1 MDRFRR
7 MQIFVTVVEAGQIT
21 KAANILNISKSA
33 VSHALKDLETY
44 LDLPLL
50 IRSNRSWHVSDV
62 GKTYYE
68 NCKRVLADVETIED
82 KVRDENQT
90 LSGLIRISA
99 SNTFGP
105 YTLAPVV
112 SKFMDLHPD
121 IVIEISLSDRFVDL
135 VEERVDLAFRTGN
148 VKNSDYLKALTI
160 GVAQTFIV
168 ASPDYIKK
176 HGMPKS
182 HNDLK
187 THKCIQYNRSP
198 IWRMT
203 KDGRSYEFTPNG
215 PIFADSGEIM
225 REFCIRGQGLAMMPT
240 MLGEFALKKGR
251 LVKVLTEYQYAPML
265 VQALRIN
272 GNRAPTRVI
281 KLLDF
286 VVEELRTRERD
297 IAEFV

>member
-21 KAANILNISKSA
+21 KAADILNVSKSA

-44 LDLPLL
+44 LGLQLL
-50 IRSNRSWHVSDV
+50 IRSNKSWQVSDV
-62 GKTYYE
+62 GKNYYE
-68 NCKRVLADVETIED
+68 NCKRILDDIED
-82 KVRDENQT
+82 IETTARDENQN

-105 YTLAPVV
+105 YTLAPVIA
-112 SKFMDLHPD
+112 KFMELHPG
-121 IVIEISLSDRFVDL
+121 IVIEMSLADRFIDL
-135 VEERVDLAFRTGN
+135 VEERVDIAFRTGN
-148 VKNSDYLKALTI
+148 LENRHLEVLTI
-160 GVAQTFIV
+160 GQAETFIY
-168 ASPDYIKK
+168 ASPNYIKEYGEP
-176 HGMPKS
+176 HS

-187 THKCIQYNRSP
+187 NHKCIQYTRSP
-198 IWRMT
+198 LWQMS
-203 KDGRSYEFTPNG
+203 KDGRSYDFMPHG
-215 PIFADSGEIM
+215 PIFADNGELM

-240 MLGEFALKKGR
+240 MLAEFALTKGR
-251 LVKVLTEYQYAPML
+251 LVKVLPQYDYTPML
-265 VQALRIN
+265 IQGLRIS

-286 VVEELRTRERD
+286 VVEELRNRERD